1 MKETRRNEPTSIF
14 IRKDH
19 RPVDSVQ
26 RVHRVKGYL
35 LQAHGSLHTPF
46 TDASGPRREG
56 QSVFGL
62 LSASIVHIPKP
73 IARHPSMDIKV
84 GDFLIC
90 EVSRAHSMLGGTLP
104 FTEFD
109 NTKIPVRR

>member
-1 MKETRRNEPTSIF
+1 MSIF
-14 IRKDH
+14 IRNNH

-35 LQAHGSLHTPF
+35 LQAHGFLHTPF
-46 TDASGPRREG
+46 TDASEPCPNG
-56 QSVFGL
+56 QSAFKL
-62 LSASIVHIPKP
+62 FSAPVVHIPES
-73 IARHPSMDIKV
+73 IARHTTLDIKV
-84 GDFLIC
+84 GNFLIC

-109 NTKIPVRR
+109 NTKPCMTLTL